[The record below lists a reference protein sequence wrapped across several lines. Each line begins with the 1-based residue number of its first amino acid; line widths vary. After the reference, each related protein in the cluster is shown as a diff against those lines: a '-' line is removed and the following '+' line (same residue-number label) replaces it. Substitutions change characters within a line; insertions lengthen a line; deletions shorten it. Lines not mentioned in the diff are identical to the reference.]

1 MSKKNYSGW
10 VGGWRV
16 VVLNENI
23 TTSAPNW
30 ALVGAELGNKPLGH
44 KQGGGGVQKDNVM
57 WTWRGGGFW
66 FGFNFGHVVYLQLL
80 LLWRGFF
87 VQIIYLETYSSNL
100 IQKHVSE
107 LFCLKINLVFNV
119 HADMFLKI
127 MQNKK
132 DFFDKTL
139 LMFFQLISFKITI
152 LLINILNQIAN
163 QS

>member
-1 MSKKNYSGW
+1 M
-10 VGGWRV
+10 
-16 VVLNENI
+16 
-23 TTSAPNW
+23 
-30 ALVGAELGNKPLGH
+30 
-44 KQGGGGVQKDNVM
+44 
-57 WTWRGGGFW
+57 
-66 FGFNFGHVVYLQLL
+66 VYLQLL